1 MTTPPLPTPPP
12 DAPSTVPVRGYQPVQ
27 YAEPSNFYQRAF
39 NKIPAQARYA
49 NPGYQ
54 TPRLLANRQVVLGSW
69 VIAMIIIGF
78 DEWHNLHILPRPK
91 RLWDTSLFYGLLTL
105 FSVADAVVPI
115 ANAFAIGY
123 TLTLLYQY
131 YNGGITPSTGKA
143 QSQGTTSASNQTG
156 NLSPGTGIRNPTQIL
171 QPNPTPAPGA

>member
-1 MTTPPLPTPPP
+1 MTTPPLPPPP
-12 DAPSTVPVRGYQPVQ
+12 DTQPVRPYQPMQ
-27 YAEPSNFYQRAF
+27 YSEPGNFYQRAF

-49 NPGYQ
+49 NPGYN
-54 TPRLLANRQVVLGSW
+54 TPRLLQNRQVVLGSW
-69 VIAMIIIGF
+69 AIAMIIIGF

-123 TLTLLYQY
+123 TLTLLWQY
-131 YNGGITPSTGKA
+131 YNGGITPSTGKD
-143 QSQGTTSASNQTG
+143 QGKGTTSNSNQTG
-156 NLSPGTGIRNPTQIL
+156 NLSPAAGVRMPTQIL
-171 QPNPTPAPGA
+171 QPTPQPAPGA